1 MPGQDPKQNL
11 FTTIRVDA
19 EDPDLKSPLEPSSPV
34 TPASI
39 SVTSVSSNSLR
50 ISSETLEQLEQL
62 KQAGFR
68 VPTDAQ
74 PEEVI
79 LDLGDPTTTGRDK
92 LTDEEQ
98 AELRELQKAWEL
110 RLQKIF
116 QHDKYTANSGQEHI
130 NDDFL
135 ESLLASHKKEYAHF
149 AAAEFNTKND
159 SGKHSGKYIPN
170 QLAQFDAS
178 GIALNTAI
186 QPATITDTNNFTIP
200 YSVQL
205 GSGRTHTSNVSVAY
219 NGSEATKKIVISG
232 KQDNIIIMLHTALK
246 AKEKLGNNA
255 KFFIYPSSDITAV
268 AELLARCK
276 VYGLNPEFKARPGQS
291 HEAFQEFLA
300 NTETASFKALVDE
313 FKIKYPIQ
321 DEYKPNPGYKPA
333 VAPEPATTPS
343 TPTSPAK
350 TSDDSQENAPLRPS
364 FSTSVPNPLDSL
376 NKHRRP

>member
-1 MPGQDPKQNL
+1 MP
-11 FTTIRVDA
+11 TINISSGTEE
-19 EDPDLKSPLEPSSPV
+19 EDSTSEPSSPV

-39 SVTSVSSNSLR
+39 PASISVTSVSPKAR
-50 ISSETLEQLEQL
+50 LE
-62 KQAGFR
+62 KAAAGFR
-68 VPTDAQ
+68 VTTDPQ

-92 LTDEEQ
+92 LTDEEKE
-98 AELRELQKAWEL
+98 ELRELQKAWEL

-135 ESLLASHKKEYAHF
+135 QSLLASHQKEHAHF
-149 AAAEFNTKND
+149 VTEPFARKNEREKGKND
-159 SGKHSGKYIPN
+159 GKYN
-170 QLAQFDAS
+170 ASQLFDFDES
-178 GIALNTAI
+178 GIALNAAI
-186 QPATITDTNNFTIP
+186 QPATTTDANNFTIP

-205 GSGRTHTSNVSVAY
+205 RSGRTHTSNVSVAY
-219 NGSEATKKIVISG
+219 NASAATKKIVISG

-291 HEAFQEFLA
+291 NEAFQEFLA
-300 NTETASFKALVDE
+300 KTNSDDFRQLVAYFKTEYA
-313 FKIKYPIQ
+313 IKK
-321 DEYKPNPGYKPA
+321 DYKPNPGYTPKS
-333 VAPEPATTPS
+333 ATTP
-343 TPTSPAK
+343 TPTTTDDLPDAPRPPPAP
-350 TSDDSQENAPLRPS
+350 T
-364 FSTSVPNPLDSL
+364 NPLLGLPS
-376 NKHRRP
+376 RRKNVL

>member
-1 MPGQDPKQNL
+1 MPKHNPKN
-11 FTTIRVDA
+11 TTIRVGAQYDDS
-19 EDPDLKSPLEPSSPV
+19 ESSSPV

-39 SVTSVSSNSLR
+39 SVASVSSNSLR

-68 VPTDAQ
+68 VPTDPQ

-98 AELRELQKAWEL
+98 AELRRLQQEWEL

-135 ESLLASHKKEYAHF
+135 QSLLASHQKEHAHF
-149 AAAEFNTKND
+149 VTEPFARKTEREKGKND
-159 SGKHSGKYIPN
+159 GKYN
-170 QLAQFDAS
+170 ASQLFDFDES
-178 GIALNTAI
+178 GIALNAAI
-186 QPATITDTNNFTIP
+186 QPATTTDANNFTIP

-205 GSGRTHTSNVSVAY
+205 RSGRTHTSNVSVAY
-219 NGSEATKKIVISG
+219 EADEATKKIVISG

-246 AKEKLGNNA
+246 AQEKLGNNA
-255 KFFIYPSSDITAV
+255 KFSIYPSSDITAV

-291 HEAFQEFLA
+291 HEAFQEFLV
-300 NTETASFKALVDE
+300 NTNKDNFQQLVAD
-313 FKIKYPIQ
+313 FTTQYAIKE
-321 DEYKPNPGYKPA
+321 DYKPNPAYTPKS
-333 VAPEPATTPS
+333 ATTPS
-343 TPTSPAK
+343 TPTSPQSPVPPE
-350 TSDDSQENAPLRPS
+350 TTPPLAP
-364 FSTSVPNPLDSL
+364 TVNPLLAL
-376 NKHRRP
+376 NKRQRPYSR